1 VETILEIGKMKIGV
15 EIAVEVLI
23 LKIDKGEE
31 EAVFKI
37 EEEEALWVV
46 EEETNLELEDLMI
59 EKGLMIEGEVE
70 EALGVEVVLT
80 EVSIEDFKIEVEE
93 EEDAGEAVLEMVLA
107 IIETLEIEIQ
117 HILEDVILV
126 TEKLLEEILIH
137 RLKKLSLKIL
147 LIKNLQYSKKK
158 PLILQNYQ

>member
-1 VETILEIGKMKIGV
+1 METILEIGKMKIGV

-93 EEDAGEAVLEMVLA
+93 EEDAGEAVLEMVLG

>member
-1 VETILEIGKMKIGV
+1 METILEIGKMKIGV